1 MAGEIKSKIA
11 LPWKNGFYH
20 SRNMPSMLY
29 EVKGEDI
36 LMYSASGKPTGVENK
51 PTAVATWKFGDFGE
65 VHPDVAK
72 ESGKSRYNVEFV
84 AMGGIWKIPMVTSD
98 DGKCLTFYGMTRCVD
113 FMDWMSEEEKD
124 EFIATGDPHDDLPH
138 QYKVQP
144 GVQGKIVWLSGAPGL
159 GKSTSAMLLGK
170 NAGYVYYEA
179 DSFMNNMNPYVSTD
193 VDEPTLA
200 MMSQKFLKGVPQERI
215 DIVAEGMGPFM
226 DFIDGKEYDFGKVCE
241 FYRAM
246 CKDIVSEQ
254 KRIGGD
260 FAVAQAVPTR
270 AFRDFCR
277 TQFGDN
283 FIFVVLH
290 MSKEDQLAR
299 IHGRHG
305 EEGGSL
311 NDMLTKVYDLYEP
324 AGEDEKNSI
333 HCLITKDM
341 TREDVVDKILRLL
354 KNHSK

>member
-1 MAGEIKSKIA
+1 MATENKSKVK
-11 LPWKNGFYH
+11 LPWQNGVYH
-20 SRNMPSMLY
+20 SRFMPAMLY
-29 EVKGEDI
+29 QVNGEDVV
-36 LMYSASGKPTGVENK
+36 MYSASGKPTGVENM
-51 PTAVATWKFGDFGE
+51 PTSKMTWKFGDFGE
-65 VHPDVAK
+65 THPDVKK
-72 ESGKSRYNVEFV
+72 ESGKTRYNVEMS
-84 AMGGIWKIPMVTSD
+84 AYEGMWKIPMVTSD
-98 DGKCLTFYGMTRCVD
+98 DGKCLTFYGMSRCVD
-113 FMDWMSEEEKD
+113 FMDWMSEEALA
-124 EFIATGDPHDDLPH
+124 EFIASGDPHDDLPH
-138 QYKVQP
+138 SYKVQP
-144 GVQGKIVWLSGAPGL
+144 EYQGKILWLSGAPGL

-215 DIVAEGMGPFM
+215 DCVAEGMGPFM
-226 DFIDGKEYDFGKVCE
+226 DFITGKEYDFEKVCE

-246 CKDIVSEQ
+246 CKDIVNEQ

-270 AFRDFCR
+270 KFRDFIR
-277 TQFGDN
+277 TQCGDN

-299 IHGRHG
+299 IRGRHG
-305 EEGGSL
+305 EEGGAL
-311 NDMLTKVYDLYEP
+311 NDMLTNVYDLYEP
-324 AGEDEKNSI
+324 AADDEKNAL

-341 TREDVVDKILRLL
+341 TRADVVDKILRLL
-354 KNHSK
+354 KDHSK